1 MRHESGAM
9 TVIDNSRQAAY
20 GHDQRV
26 EVFGS
31 EGMVTSENHHDHA
44 AVVLD
49 AEGSHG
55 AVVPHHFLERYESA
69 YRHEWTA
76 FWSYL
81 NDGGPSPVSIED
93 GRAPVA
99 LAVAAGESART
110 RTPIALQ
117 GVR

>member
-1 MRHESGAM
+1 MKSSSRLNAACRKAKNP
-9 TVIDNSRQAAY
+9 NSRTD
-20 GHDQRV
+20 G
-26 EVFGS
+26 
-31 EGMVTSENHHDHA
+31 
-44 AVVLD
+44 
-49 AEGSHG
+49 
-55 AVVPHHFLERYESA
+55 RYESA

-117 GVR
+117 SVR